1 MNLNEYLDAARFPL
15 TTQRG
20 VSAKKQLLID
30 ASHHDRLTEF
40 LEDGG
45 ISTAEEQK
53 RWDELQEKMQHHA
66 KLTAEV
72 TLAETKRE
80 VADG

>member
-20 VSAKKQLLID
+20 VSAEEQLLID
-30 ASHHDRLTEF
+30 ASRHDRLKEF

-45 ISTAEEQK
+45 ILTAEQQK
-53 RWDELQEKMQHHA
+53 RWDELQAKMQHHA
-66 KLTAEV
+66 ELTAEV
-72 TLAETKRE
+72 TLAETVRE
-80 VADG
+80 VAHG